1 MTSTPTRT
9 YDASGRLAAAEER
22 RRRVIDTAH
31 ELFLRDGYGPTAI
44 ASIAKAA
51 GVSAPFVY
59 ATFGSK
65 AGILGAVAGVAV
77 AGDHDDRLVRERED
91 AVTVL
96 EAPDAAEWIRLGARY
111 TRQSNE
117 RSAAIMHLVTG
128 VAGSDPAVA
137 ELLDAMLAGRRSDL
151 ALTCIIRPGMRD
163 GLRAQDLADTVDVL
177 THWETWWT
185 LVEVAGWS
193 GDRYESWLAQMM
205 ASYALPQNA
214 S

>member
-9 YDASGRLAAAEER
+9 YDSSGRLAAAEER
-22 RRRVIDTAH
+22 RRQVIDTAH
-31 ELFLRDGYGPTAI
+31 DLFLRTGYGST
-44 ASIAKAA
+44 SIATIAEAA

-77 AGDHDDRLVRERED
+77 AGDHEDLLVRDRDEAVEVRAAAD
-91 AVTVL
+91 A
-96 EAPDAAEWIRLGARY
+96 EEWVRLGARY
-111 TRQSNE
+111 VRESHE
-117 RSAAIMHLVTG
+117 RSAAIMHLIAS

-137 ELLDAMLAGRRSDL
+137 ELLDAMVAGRRSDL
-151 ALTCIIRPGMRD
+151 ELTSTRRPGMRD
-163 GLRAQDLADTVDVL
+163 DLDLQEFADTVDVL

-185 LVEVAGWS
+185 LVEVAGWTPA
-193 GDRYESWLAQMM
+193 RYEAWLARMM
-205 ASYALPQNA
+205 TNYLVNA